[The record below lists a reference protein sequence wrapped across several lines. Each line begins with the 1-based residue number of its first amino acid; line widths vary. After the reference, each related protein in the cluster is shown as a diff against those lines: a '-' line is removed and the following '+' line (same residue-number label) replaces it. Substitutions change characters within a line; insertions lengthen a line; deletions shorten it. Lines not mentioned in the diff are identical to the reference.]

1 MQLLLQQYSSS
12 NTTEMC

>member
-12 NTTEMC
+12 NTAEMC